1 MNANDGKEEDRPR
14 CVGGHVEGAP
24 KDVGGGAEEKIR
36 PGVASWVGWAEG
48 GWGGR
53 DETTAQIDGQRRHHH
68 LCWQQVSF
76 FLLLLFFILKQTSL
90 PPR

>member
-1 MNANDGKEEDRPR
+1 VWEDMLKGRQKTSEEELKKRYDLELRVGSDGLKR
-14 CVGGHVEGAP
+14 GG
-24 KDVGGGAEEKIR
+24 
-36 PGVASWVGWAEG
+36 
-48 GWGGR
+48 GGR